1 MAWEILAGAGISA
14 IGGLLGSN
22 SAADAQEEAAKRA
35 LREQQRGLGIQ
46 LGLNEPQRYTGY
58 QALGD
63 ISAEFGYDMAPWASA
78 SQLNEPTMDASAF
91 IKALESGMSFDEINQ
106 LGRLGALNPRE
117 IEKLNKYLTPEQIQ
131 QLSAVPGSTGSGG
144 TAPTGRGFTASPDY
158 QFRRDE
164 GVRDL
169 GNSFAARGGAF
180 SGNALRALTQFNSG
194 LASGEYGNW
203 FNRRAQLAG
212 LGGQATQ
219 NAQGAVQNT
228 TNNISGLTQAQGDA
242 RASGILGG
250 YNSVA
255 NSVNNGL
262 GLWMLNKGGYF
273 GGGSSF
279 NPSSA
284 QNMVNTGLAN
294 WSNNWT
300 P

>member
-1 MAWEILAGAGISA
+1 MGWEILAGAGISA
-14 IGGLLGSN
+14 IGGLLGSS

-46 LGLNEPQRYTGY
+46 LGLNEPQRFAGY
-58 QALGD
+58 NALND
-63 ISAEFGYDMAPWASA
+63 ISAEFGYQMAPWASA
-78 SQLNEPTMDASAF
+78 SQLNEPTMDASA
-91 IKALESGMSFDEINQ
+91 IIRAMQRGLSFDEVNQ
-106 LGRLGALNPRE
+106 MGRLGTLNEKE
-117 IEKLNKYLTPEQIQ
+117 ISKLTKAGLTSEQIQ
-131 QLSAVPGSTGSGG
+131 QLSAVPGSTQGG
-144 TAPTGRGFTASPDY
+144 VPATGRGFTASPDY

-164 GVRDL
+164 GMRDI

-228 TNNISGLTQAQGDA
+228 TNNIGQLQQAQGDA

-250 YNSVA
+250 YNSIA
-255 NSVNNGL
+255 NSINNGL
-262 GLWMLNKGGYF
+262 GMWMLDKGGYF
-273 GGGSSF
+273 DKPATPSPQLSQYGPLRGGYGF
-279 NPSSA
+279 
-284 QNMVNTGLAN
+284 
-294 WSNNWT
+294 
-300 P
+300 